1 MVIVVDSTNLKMVY
15 LQIVSYDL
23 CVCVCVCVCL
33 AQNLVTCHEWILPL
47 SIQTLLGSQFLQ
59 LPSPSSN
66 KVFSMVALL

>member
-15 LQIVSYDL
+15 LLIVSYD
-23 CVCVCVCVCL
+23 VCVCVCL